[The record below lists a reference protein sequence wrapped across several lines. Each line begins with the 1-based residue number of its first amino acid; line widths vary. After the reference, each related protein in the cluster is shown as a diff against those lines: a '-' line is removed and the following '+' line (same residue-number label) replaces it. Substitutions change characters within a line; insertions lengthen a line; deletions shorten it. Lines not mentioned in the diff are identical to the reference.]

1 MAVLFNA
8 APVYD
13 LPLTKGDDLALRFV
27 YCELVVDDQGEPILD
42 SKGNAQFEIADYPEG
57 TNVQVEIDTRPT
69 QQVFDADI
77 SGHDA
82 TIQVSADTMDLIPA
96 RLPWRV
102 QIIFADGL
110 TKVGA
115 HGKTVR
121 ND

>member
-1 MAVLFNA
+1 MAVLFNS
-8 APVYD
+8 APVFD

-27 YCELVVDDQGEPILD
+27 YCELTVDDDGDPILD
-42 SKGNAQFEIADYPEG
+42 SNGNAQFEIADYPEG
-57 TNVQVEIDTRPT
+57 TTVQVEIDTRPT
-69 QQVFDADI
+69 QQVFEAVI

-96 RLPWRV
+96 RLPWRM

>member
-1 MAVLFNA
+1 MTALFNS
-8 APVYD
+8 APIYD

-27 YCELVVDDQGEPILD
+27 YCELVVDDNGDPVLN
-42 SKGNAQFEIADYPEG
+42 SKGLAQFEIADYPDG
-57 TNVQVEIDTRPT
+57 AAVQVEIDTRPT
-69 QQVFDADI
+69 PQVFEASI

-82 TIQVSADTMDLIPA
+82 TIQASSATIDLIPA

-102 QIIFADGL
+102 QIIFTDGL

>member
-1 MAVLFNA
+1 MTALFNS

-27 YCELVVDDQGEPILD
+27 YCELVVDDNGDPVLD
-42 SKGNAQFEIADYPEG
+42 SKGLAQFEIADYPDG
-57 TNVQVEIDTRPT
+57 ASVQVEIDTRPT
-69 QQVFDADI
+69 QQVFEAEI
-77 SGHDA
+77 AGHDA
-82 TIQVSADTMDLIPA
+82 TIRVPSATMDLIPA

-110 TKVGA
+110 TKVGT